1 MALCRCRCLP
11 CDFKPR
17 LMQDIQRDVMF
28 LPSHSWDIVSMV
40 CYWARHFTL
49 KFFTWLRWKWV
60 LGRTEMVMCTISS
73 MRRNG
78 CRTVC
83 SPWSWNDTRMN
94 RTIDQGVRCI
104 GLQIYYQTIN
114 QHLYLHNVRALWAL
128 DWYLTTSFKL
138 RWELQCE
145 AGPTCHQH
153 RINVCYLSGMLLTL
167 TARGS
172 TLIVRIWRQIL
183 TTKVYPRTVRVNI

>member
-17 LMQDIQRDVMF
+17 LMQDFQRDVMF

-49 KFFTWLRWKWV
+49 KFFTWLRWEWV
-60 LGRTEMVMCTISS
+60 PGRTEMVMCTISS

-94 RTIDQGVRCI
+94 RTIDQGGKMYRSSDLISDYKPAPLPSQCKGAVNFRLI
-104 GLQIYYQTIN
+104 SYNIIQI
-114 QHLYLHNVRALWAL
+114 
-128 DWYLTTSFKL
+128 
-138 RWELQCE
+138 E
-145 AGPTCHQH
+145 
-153 RINVCYLSGMLLTL
+153 
-167 TARGS
+167 
-172 TLIVRIWRQIL
+172 
-183 TTKVYPRTVRVNI
+183 VRVAVRSWSNMPPTYD